1 MKMVENDIISTETI
15 VHRSETI
22 SFLYERWSVDRE
34 FPSSFFVTGS
44 ARGRVKTQPDNPA
57 VGRESAMGRFL
68 SYAWAIIW
76 ASISWIGGPLDKGLV
91 VWWRYREEIGQSED
105 ASMRLSLS
113 KSSVDE

>member
-1 MKMVENDIISTETI
+1 MNDGRSIGNFH
-15 VHRSETI
+15 HR
-22 SFLYERWSVDRE
+22 F
-34 FPSSFFVTGS
+34 SSPA
-44 ARGRVKTQPDNPA
+44 ARAGGWKTQPDNPA